1 VLTALAA
8 GTVGGAGAGVTAQT
22 TSVWT
27 GKLKLW
33 LLGAAFGGAALLGA
47 VLVLSSRSNE
57 PESRAPTP
65 RTSVTAPAATVAL
78 PSAPTSAPT
87 SADAEA
93 APSAAP
99 PGPGSFAAAPA
110 APAEAS
116 AASPRQAKSATPS
129 AAPRGPSEAAL
140 VDTARSIVKSNPR
153 RALALAEQ
161 HRRLYPDGVL
171 AQEREVIA
179 IEALALLG
187 RGDAARSRADEYR
200 AKSPHSVHG
209 QRLDSV
215 LKPKGSTTS
224 SPASR

>member
-1 VLTALAA
+1 LAA
-8 GTVGGAGAGVTAQT
+8 
-22 TSVWT
+22 
-27 GKLKLW
+27 K
-33 LLGAAFGGAALLGA
+33 
-47 VLVLSSRSNE
+47 
-57 PESRAPTP
+57 
-65 RTSVTAPAATVAL
+65 
-78 PSAPTSAPT
+78 
-87 SADAEA
+87 
-93 APSAAP
+93 
-99 PGPGSFAAAPA
+99 PA

-116 AASPRQAKSATPS
+116 AASAPQAKSATPS

-161 HRRLYPDGVL
+161 HRRLYPEGVL

-224 SPASR
+224 SPTSR